1 MYIARFAISFINT
14 DTGAAIIDVGTSDK
28 KTAKGAAK
36 NWYNNVG
43 HVIDSWL
50 LININGRTGAL
61 GEWLRDRVDWGDCDN
76 IKIIARP
83 IVHRDDAINMN
94 VTISQADKYIEREE
108 RFGATVINAADIIL

>member
-14 DTGAAIIDVGTSDK
+14 DTGAAIIDAGTSDK

-50 LININGRTGAL
+50 LNNINGRN
-61 GEWLRDRVDWGDCDN
+61 WGDCDN

-94 VTISQADKYIEREE
+94 VTVSQANKYIEREE
-108 RFGATVINAADIIL
+108 RFGATAINAADIIL